1 MFPSSTKVFKAVRRI
16 KQHVANIKTINQEIR
31 DKSNKFLNI
40 EVQNDL
46 TCITITMYLAQDI
59 YTDACLIFT
68 RAVCCFSRQQMA
80 TYEEQILAMECSIA
94 TLETKILEVKA
105 NVYEVI

>member
-1 MFPSSTKVFKAVRRI
+1 MFPSSTKVFNAVRRI

-31 DKSNKFLNI
+31 HKSNAFLNRD
-40 EVQNDL
+40 VQDL

-68 RAVCCFSRQQMA
+68 SAVCCFSRQQMA
-80 TYEEQILAMECSIA
+80 AYKEQILAMECSIA
-94 TLETKILEVKA
+94 TLETKLLEVKA